1 MTLTQQIITIAVV
14 VLGTML
20 TRFLPFWIFPAD
32 KPTPGYVLFLGRLL
46 PPAVLGLLVIYS
58 VKDVEW
64 TGGLYGLPEIL
75 GILLIVGLHI
85 WKRNM
90 LLSIAGG
97 TIFYMVLVQT
107 IFA

>member
-97 TIFYMVLVQT
+97 TIFYMMLVQY
-107 IFA
+107 IF

>member
-97 TIFYMVLVQT
+97 TIFYMMLVQT

>member
-14 VLGTML
+14 VIGTML
-20 TRFLPFWIFPAD
+20 TRFLPFWVFPAD

-97 TIFYMVLVQT
+97 TVFYMVLVQT

>member
-20 TRFLPFWIFPAD
+20 TRFLAFWIFPAH

-64 TGGLYGLPEIL
+64 TSGLYGLPELL
-75 GILLIVGLHI
+75 GIGAVVALHV

-90 LLSIAGG
+90 LLTIAGG
-97 TIFYMVLVQT
+97 TLLYMVLVQ
-107 IFA
+107 FVF

>member
-64 TGGLYGLPEIL
+64 TGGLYGVPEIL
-75 GILLIVGLHI
+75 GIFLIVGLHI

-97 TIFYMVLVQT
+97 TVFYMVLVQT

>member
-14 VLGTML
+14 VVGTML

-64 TGGLYGLPEIL
+64 TGGLYGIPELL
-75 GILLIVGLHI
+75 GILLIVLLHT

-97 TIFYMVLVQT
+97 TLFYMGLIQF
-107 IFA
+107 IF

>member
-14 VLGTML
+14 VIGTML
-20 TRFLPFWIFPAD
+20 TRFLPFWVFPAD

-64 TGGLYGLPEIL
+64 TGGLYGVPEIL
-75 GILLIVGLHI
+75 GIFLIVGLHI

-97 TIFYMVLVQT
+97 TVFYMVLVQT

>member
-97 TIFYMVLVQT
+97 TVFYMVLVQT

>member
-20 TRFLPFWIFPAD
+20 TRFLAFWIFPAN

-64 TGGLYGLPEIL
+64 TSGLYGLPELL
-75 GILLIVGLHI
+75 GIGVVVALHV

-90 LLSIAGG
+90 LLTIAGG
-97 TIFYMVLVQT
+97 TLFYMVLVQ
-107 IFA
+107 FVF

>member
-14 VLGTML
+14 VIGTML
-20 TRFLPFWIFPAD
+20 TRFLPFWVFPAD

-97 TIFYMVLVQT
+97 TIFYMMLVQY
-107 IFA
+107 IF